1 MMSNESPAHGG
12 AAMENGT
19 AAANGA
25 RKESGAANGVRK
37 ESGSRAEKQAAREA
51 LFYLVF
57 ESLFSPESPEEIIEN
72 AYAADNFDIDE
83 RLEERFTEL
92 MKAAPEIDA
101 LISKHSQK
109 REFSRLPK
117 VSAAILRVAFFEIL
131 KTDLHQNIAVS
142 EAVRFATDFADTGD
156 VKFINGVLGEYVRS
170 GD

>member
-1 MMSNESPAHGG
+1 MMNNE
-12 AAMENGT
+12 AAVKPSETGT
-19 AAANGA
+19 
-25 RKESGAANGVRK
+25 
-37 ESGSRAEKQAAREA
+37 RAEKQAAREA

-57 ESLFSPESPEEIIEN
+57 ESLFSPESPEQIVDN

-83 RLEERFTEL
+83 TLEERFL
-92 MKAAPEIDA
+92 CLCKAAPEIDA

-131 KTDLHQNIAVS
+131 KTDLHPNVAVA
-142 EAVRFATDFADTGD
+142 EAVRFAMDFADAND

-170 GD
+170 VT